1 MRLSLQAASL
11 KSRPPDPV
19 FPPHKSKFQWKCLPV
34 DYSKDFPPEVW
45 REMARNPFP
54 VTPQPWIDPEAV
66 CAVAEMSS
74 FPDMK
79 EVKAVAEILS
89 QGADT
94 GVRGS
99 ARLPQEAKNSQKVQE
114 LGPQVLDT
122 IRDWLDKVSI
132 LEKEGRNIRKHH
144 VLFCF
149 GFHSPDSL
157 SCQPSKPNSS
167 LICPAWPGADVRT
180 L

>member
-45 REMARNPFP
+45 REMARNPLP
-54 VTPQPWIDPEAV
+54 VSPQPWIDPEAV

-99 ARLPQEAKNSQKVQE
+99 ARLPQEARNSQRVQE

-132 LEKEGRNIRKHH
+132 LKKKGEISESIMPFSD
-144 VLFCF
+144 L
-149 GFHSPDSL
+149 GFTHLTLLAVSPVNPTPL
-157 SCQPSKPNSS
+157 
-167 LICPAWPGADVRT
+167 
-180 L
+180 

>member
-1 MRLSLQAASL
+1 M
-11 KSRPPDPV
+11 
-19 FPPHKSKFQWKCLPV
+19 
-34 DYSKDFPPEVW
+34 
-45 REMARNPFP
+45 
-54 VTPQPWIDPEAV
+54 
-66 CAVAEMSS
+66 AEMSS

-79 EVKAVAEILS
+79 EVKAVTEILS

-132 LEKEGRNIRKHH
+132 LEKKGEISESIMSFYD
-144 VLFCF
+144 L
-149 GFHSPDSL
+149 GFTHLTLTAGSPV
-157 SCQPSKPNSS
+157 KPNS
-167 LICPAWPGADVRT
+167 
-180 L
+180 